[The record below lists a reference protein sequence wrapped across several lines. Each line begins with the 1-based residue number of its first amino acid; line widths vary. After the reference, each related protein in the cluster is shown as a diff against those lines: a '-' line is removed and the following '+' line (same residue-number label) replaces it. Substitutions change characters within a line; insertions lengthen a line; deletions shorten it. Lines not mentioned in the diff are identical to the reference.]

1 MDEEAKRVYMLL
13 PEAIEI
19 ETAYMSC
26 TQAVES
32 CNGVIGELKTPIS
45 PEAEQI
51 PISEKP
57 KPYNG
62 KSFDDMMPHIAMIC
76 YVANIIALILLMCL
90 DVDGDMGYRILI
102 GALSP
107 LWPVLAVLSLLF
119 AGSEGAAFFALCLLI
134 PAIICIC
141 AGTYSGHKRRV
152 FEKSERNR
160 VEKINADSIKQ
171 AELINKKNQRLAD
184 EANESREKA
193 LVVFHEE
200 YIGLKENLHK
210 VEGLREEMRAKLDL
224 PKYFQS
230 LNAMCGIN
238 VLLDKRRAL
247 TLEGPDGAY
256 TQFDRDQSLAR
267 IENKIDAV
275 SSQISGLSDAV
286 RAGMS
291 RISSD
296 LCHLEW
302 ALDGIRDLSAHN
314 AQSLALKL
322 DDNTKTLKGIGD
334 QMQQQIEISN
344 GVKALAEYNAKV
356 SNYELGWTSV
366 KPSVRYR

>member
-1 MDEEAKRVYMLL
+1 MDQEAKRVYMLL

-32 CNGVIGELKTPIS
+32 CNGVMGELKTPIT
-45 PEAEQI
+45 PKAEQI
-51 PISEKP
+51 PISEEP

-62 KSFDDMMPHIAMIC
+62 KSFGDMMPRIALIC
-76 YVANIIALILLMCL
+76 YVANIIAVILLMCF
-90 DVDGDMGYRILI
+90 DGTGEVGYKILI
-102 GALSP
+102 GVLSP
-107 LWPVLAVLSLLF
+107 LWPVLAVLSLFF
-119 AGSEGAAFFALCLLI
+119 AGSDGAVFFALCLPI
-134 PAIICIC
+134 PAIICVG
-141 AGTYSGHKRRV
+141 AGIYDGHKRRV
-152 FEKSERNR
+152 FEKDERKR

-171 AELINKKNQRLAD
+171 AELINKENQRLAD

-193 LVVFHEE
+193 LVAFREE
-200 YIGLKENLHK
+200 YNSLEENLHK

-224 PKYFQS
+224 PKYFQN
-230 LNAMCGIN
+230 LNAMCGIY

-256 TQFDRDQSLAR
+256 TQFDRDQSLKG
-267 IENKIDAV
+267 IENKIDRV
-275 SSQISGLSDAV
+275 SSQISGLNDTIRV
-286 RAGMS
+286 GMS
-291 RISSD
+291 KMSSD
-296 LCHLEW
+296 LSHLEW
-302 ALDGIRDLSAHN
+302 GLNGVRNLFAQN

-322 DDNTKTLKGIGD
+322 DDNTRALKGISG
-334 QMQQQIEISN
+334 QMSQQIDISN

-356 SNYELGWTSV
+356 SNYELGWTNV